1 MGFNPPDLHM
11 HPVNPL
17 SKTPSMADSR
27 PAPEYR
33 VMIVDDDVDL
43 LRTMVALVGSW
54 GVSVLSFAKFEAA
67 RAELLAGVEV
77 DALLVDVRIGPSNGL
92 HLIYLA
98 RDIRPTMTLV
108 AMTGF
113 DDPVLRLDAQKAGAT
128 FVLKPVRPSALQ
140 QMLLKRAS

>member
-1 MGFNPPDLHM
+1 M
-11 HPVNPL
+11 HPANTL
-17 SKTPSMADSR
+17 SKTDSIADSR
-27 PAPEYR
+27 LAPELR

-67 RAELLAGVEV
+67 RDELLAGVEA
-77 DALLVDVRIGPSNGL
+77 DALLVDVRIGSFNGL

-98 RDIRPTMTLV
+98 RDLRPAMTLV

-113 DDPVLRLDAQKAGAT
+113 DDPVLRTDAQKAGAT
-128 FVLKPVRPSALQ
+128 FLLKPVRPAALQ
-140 QMLLKRAS
+140 QMLLKAAS